1 MVRTY
6 TRKSNVGSV
15 DAAKMRLAAEQVVS
29 RELSLCEAASK
40 FEIPKTT
47 LFRYVVKLR
56 SGNDAT
62 SVSFGPNYK
71 VRQIFT
77 NGEEAMLVDYCL
89 TASKLNH
96 GLSTKQMRVLAFDFA
111 TANEKDVP
119 RSWVCNQCA
128 GPDWLSGFLTRHQ
141 ELSILT
147 PEGTSLSRS
156 TSFNKTNVGEF
167 FDNLQKVFER
177 HQFSPN
183 DIYNIDET
191 GVTTVQKPTKVI
203 AKRGMKQVAKMTSA
217 ERGSLVTMCC
227 AVNATGNA
235 LPPFFVFPRVYF
247 RDTMMKDAPAGS
259 AGTAHPSGWMTS
271 DTFLTFMQ
279 HFADCVRCSPASP
292 VLMLLDN
299 HDSHISIPVI
309 DFAKEKGITM
319 VSFPPHCSHKLQ
331 PLDRSVYGPF
341 KKCYNVACDDWMVSN
356 PGRPMSI
363 YDIPGCVAVAFPNAF
378 NASNI
383 QAGFRVS
390 GISPFNRQV
399 FTDDEFMSSYD
410 VRDRPTS

>member
-1 MVRTY
+1 MFHCAPSCSTVPRCVSKIVCLSLHFVLSISMSLIDNCKGDPCICGFAAMVRTY

-235 LPPFFVFPRVYF
+235 LPPFFVFPRVY
-247 RDTMMKDAPAGS
+247 
-259 AGTAHPSGWMTS
+259 
-271 DTFLTFMQ
+271 
-279 HFADCVRCSPASP
+279 C
-292 VLMLLDN
+292 
-299 HDSHISIPVI
+299 
-309 DFAKEKGITM
+309 
-319 VSFPPHCSHKLQ
+319 
-331 PLDRSVYGPF
+331 YG
-341 KKCYNVACDDWMVSN
+341 
-356 PGRPMSI
+356 
-363 YDIPGCVAVAFPNAF
+363 
-378 NASNI
+378 
-383 QAGFRVS
+383 
-390 GISPFNRQV
+390 
-399 FTDDEFMSSYD
+399 
-410 VRDRPTS
+410 